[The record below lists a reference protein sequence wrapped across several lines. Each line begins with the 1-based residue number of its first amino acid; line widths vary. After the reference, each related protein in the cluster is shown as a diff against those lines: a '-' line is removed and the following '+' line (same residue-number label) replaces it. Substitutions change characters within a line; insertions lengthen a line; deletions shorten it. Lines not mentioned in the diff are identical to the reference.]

1 MSRNRGA
8 RRQARRNKLIA
19 MRAELCILLENRLH
33 PDHLKLNTQDTQE
46 LLDGIKTFDQVPL
59 KFSGQYVKRSTW
71 WDETRVMPDD
81 LKGLPKLL
89 NEQVFE
95 DAVEA
100 FDTGVNEAL
109 LSGTGI
115 VRLTTSQHSGT
126 IMDMDSGNA
135 SGHDT

>member
-46 LLDGIKTFDQVPL
+46 LLDGLKTFDQVPL

-71 WDETRVMPDD
+71 WDETRALPRGVLDD
-81 LKGLPKLL
+81 TA
-89 NEQVFE
+89 
-95 DAVEA
+95 DAFSHA
-100 FDTGVNEAL
+100 VNATMIH
-109 LSGTGI
+109 GTGI
-115 VRLTTSQHSGT
+115 VRLTTGQ
-126 IMDMDSGNA
+126 
-135 SGHDT
+135 